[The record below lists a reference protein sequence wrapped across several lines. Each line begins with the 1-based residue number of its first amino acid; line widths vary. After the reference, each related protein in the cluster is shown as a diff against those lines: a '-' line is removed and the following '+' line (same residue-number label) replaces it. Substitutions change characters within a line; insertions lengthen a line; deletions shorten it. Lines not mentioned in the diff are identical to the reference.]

1 MVVSSAGFE
10 SVQGRRVTME
20 DTHVVLEDV
29 NQPFNLQDSIQRAYY
44 AVYDGHG
51 GKFAADMTADIL
63 HKNII
68 TDPNFITGNIEQAL
82 KSGFD
87 KTDKTILQ
95 KASKEKW
102 SHGTTT
108 VVGVIIGNTL
118 YIANTGDSE
127 AVLAEKKKEG
137 GSDLQAVLL
146 TEKHKPNVSSEK
158 KRIEEAGGQVVFG
171 RVLGS
176 LAVSRALGDM
186 DFKHPYNK
194 AEGDF
199 VSGDPYVLKVDLSPN
214 NPFIVIACD
223 GLWDKVT
230 YEEAVEFVAKAKES
244 GKDPTETSQLLVKH
258 ALELGSFDNITTI
271 VVYLN
276 WDTKS

>member
-1 MVVSSAGFE
+1 
-10 SVQGRRVTME
+10 ME

-29 NQPFNLQDSIQRAYY
+29 NQPFNLQATVQRAYY

-51 GKFAADMTADIL
+51 GRNAAEMTADLL
-63 HKNII
+63 HTNII
-68 TDPNFITGNIEQAL
+68 NDPDFSAGNIEQAI
-82 KSGFD
+82 KRGFD

-95 KASKEKW
+95 RAEKEKW

-108 VVGVIIGNTL
+108 VAGVIIGNTL

-127 AVLAEKKKEG
+127 AVLAQKEEG
-137 GSDLQAVLL
+137 DGNNLASILL
-146 TEKHKPNVSSEK
+146 TEKHKPNAPTEK
-158 KRIEEAGGQVVFG
+158 QRIEEAGGQVVFG

-186 DFKHPYNK
+186 DFKHPYNR
-194 AEGDF
+194 AEGHF
-199 VSGDPYVLKVDLSPN
+199 VSGEPYILKRELTPAH
-214 NPFIVIACD
+214 PFMVIACD

-230 YEEAVEFVAKAKES
+230 YEEAIEFIAKAKGE

-258 ALELGSFDNITTI
+258 ALDSGSLDNITAI
-271 VVYLN
+271 VVYLD
-276 WDTKS
+276 WAKS